1 MRTALKNG
9 LGISPITNANV
20 SGRATVGEM
29 LVLLSWAVFLSG
41 YPTPSVLPIIQYE
54 SHEFFVEN
62 ACNGRECK
70 VFGLYQDDG
79 IIHIDEAHKEDT
91 SLVVH
96 ELTHFLQ
103 DKDMEPC
110 ARERE
115 AYAVQQEYII
125 QVLASVRMVRP
136 KACKQDTIS

>member
-1 MRTALKNG
+1 M
-9 LGISPITNANV
+9 
-20 SGRATVGEM
+20 GEM

-41 YPTPSVLPIIQYE
+41 YPAPSVLPIIQYE
-54 SHEFFVEN
+54 SHEYFVEN
-62 ACNGRECK
+62 VCGGRECR
-70 VFGLYQDDG
+70 VIGFYADAG
-79 IIHIDEAHKEDT
+79 IIYIDELHKDDT

-115 AYAVQQEYII
+115 AYHVQQQYII
-125 QVLASVRMVRP
+125 QVLASVRVIVP
-136 KACKQDTIS
+136 KACVGDRQ

>member
-1 MRTALKNG
+1 MA
-9 LGISPITNANV
+9 
-20 SGRATVGEM
+20 EM
-29 LVLLSWAVFLSG
+29 MVLLSWAVFLSG

-70 VFGLYQDDG
+70 VLGLYQDDG
-79 IIHIDEAHKEDT
+79 IIYIDEAHKDDT
-91 SLVVH
+91 SLIVH

-115 AYAVQQEYII
+115 AFAVQQEYII
-125 QVLASVRMVRP
+125 RVLASVRRVQP
-136 KACKQDTIS
+136 KACKHTVLDRQSLEKDENDN

>member
-1 MRTALKNG
+1 MMA
-9 LGISPITNANV
+9 
-20 SGRATVGEM
+20 EM
-29 LVLLSWAVFLSG
+29 MVLLSWAVFLSG

-70 VFGLYQDDG
+70 VLGLYQDDG
-79 IIHIDEAHKEDT
+79 IIYIDELHKDDT
-91 SLVVH
+91 SLIVH

-115 AYAVQQEYII
+115 AYHIQQLYII
-125 QVLASVRMVRP
+125 QALASVRMVQS
-136 KACKQDTIS
+136 KACRQDTIS